1 MKKLN
6 LDFKCCRKR
15 QRWMRRHNK
24 RIESK
29 KAEMLFTSFGKQK
42 IILEEM
48 QLYVR
53 AAVED
58 DGTIINVN
66 PVPLS
71 FCVYVVSCCKPK
83 PAFAGNNDI
92 VVKLLIS
99 ISRSC
104 ISIIKIIKVRPENES
119 KLCGKLKM
127 DSVDDNVK
135 TVSLLTV
142 APGFG
147 SVEDSVEEI
156 LKIDDPNLMRFR
168 YLKHISALG
177 WENKNT

>member
-24 RIESK
+24 RIE
-29 KAEMLFTSFGKQK
+29 EMLFTSLGKQK

-66 PVPLS
+66 LVPLS
-71 FCVYVVSCCKPK
+71 FCIYVVSCCKS
-83 PAFAGNNDI
+83 ANQNQ
-92 VVKLLIS
+92 LLQA
-99 ISRSC
+99 
-104 ISIIKIIKVRPENES
+104 
-119 KLCGKLKM
+119 
-127 DSVDDNVK
+127 
-135 TVSLLTV
+135 TTTSLL
-142 APGFG
+142 
-147 SVEDSVEEI
+147 SC
-156 LKIDDPNLMRFR
+156 
-168 YLKHISALG
+168 
-177 WENKNT
+177 